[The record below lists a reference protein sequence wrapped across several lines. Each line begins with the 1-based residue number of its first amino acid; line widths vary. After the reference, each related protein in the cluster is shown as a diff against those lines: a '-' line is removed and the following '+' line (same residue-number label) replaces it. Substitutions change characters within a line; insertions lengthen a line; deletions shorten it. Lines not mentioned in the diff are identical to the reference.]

1 MTTSW
6 LPLRPA
12 ALCLALLPVLWPA
25 PAAAVDDGAGIAEA
39 PADARRARGASLG
52 LGLIASDSEYA
63 GEGARTRV
71 VPLLGYEGERLFF
84 RGIGGGVHLWQSHGW
99 SIDAIA
105 SARLDGWDADD
116 LGRSELA
123 ARGID
128 RDLLDDRDLGVDV
141 GASAA
146 FGGRGGRV
154 ELEVRT
160 DVSQGRAGSSM
171 ELGYSLPLPIRG
183 GLLVPSVSVTRW
195 SAARGDYHYGTFDAE
210 IARGVPRYRPG
221 ALTLPTLSLAYLR
234 DIGTDWQ
241 FIAAAEVRPLP
252 DEVQDS
258 PLVDAD
264 AESSASLFVALS
276 RRW

>member
-1 MTTSW
+1 MTISR

-12 ALCLALLPVLWPA
+12 ALCLALLPGLWIGSS
-25 PAAAVDDGAGIAEA
+25 AADDGAGVTDMT
-39 PADARRARGASLG
+39 ADPRRPDGASFG

-63 GEGARTRV
+63 GEGARTRI

-84 RGIGGGVHLWQSHGW
+84 RGIGGGVHLWQSDGL

-105 SARLDGWDADD
+105 TARLDGWDAED

-123 ARGID
+123 ARGIE
-128 RDLLDDRDLGVDV
+128 RDLLEDRDLGVDV
-141 GASAA
+141 GASAS
-146 FGGRGGRV
+146 FSGRGGRV
-154 ELEVRT
+154 EFEVRT
-160 DVSQGRAGSSM
+160 DVSQGDAGSSA
-171 ELGYSLPLPIRG
+171 ELSYSLPLPVRG
-183 GLLVPSVSVTRW
+183 ALLVPAVSVTRW
-195 SAARGDYHYGTFDAE
+195 SGARGNYHYGTLDAE

-234 DIGTDWQ
+234 DVGAQWQ
-241 FIAAAEVRPLP
+241 LVAAAELRPLP
-252 DEVQDS
+252 DEVRDS

-264 AESSASLFVALS
+264 AEASASLFVGLS